1 MLREIGQSLRLM
13 ALMGGVLASYVALAL
28 WVVRVLG

>member
-13 ALMGGVLASYVALAL
+13 ALMAAVLASYVALAL
-28 WVVRVLG
+28 WAIRVLG

>member
-13 ALMGGVLASYVALAL
+13 ALMAAVVASYVALGL
-28 WVVRVLG
+28 WAIRVLG

>member
-13 ALMGGVLASYVALAL
+13 ALMAGVVASYVAFAQ
-28 WVVRVLG
+28 WVIRLLG

>member
-13 ALMGGVLASYVALAL
+13 AFMGAVLTSYVALGL
-28 WVVRVLG
+28 WVIRVLG

>member
-13 ALMGGVLASYVALAL
+13 ALMGGVVASYVALAL
-28 WVVRVLG
+28 WAIRLLG